1 MRFTFLTLGGDWEG
15 QTVPV
20 VVLTL
25 DSVVAGRTEFTY
37 MDKTENAFQTIL
49 QDKES
54 WSNFFDHL
62 AQLDNNGS
70 QDIALNE
77 QNSDLLGEVNL
88 MTPFSSSGRLS
99 ILIAEHLKR

>member
-1 MRFTFLTLGGDWEG
+1 M
-15 QTVPV
+15 

-37 MDKTENAFQTIL
+37 MDKTENAFQVIL
-49 QDKES
+49 QDDES
-54 WSNFFDHL
+54 WSNFFDDL
-62 AQLDNNGS
+62 AQLQNGS

-88 MTPFSSSGRLS
+88 MTSFSSFGRLS

>member
-1 MRFTFLTLGGDWEG
+1 M
-15 QTVPV
+15 

-25 DSVVAGRTEFTY
+25 DSAVAGRTEFTY
-37 MDKTENAFQTIL
+37 MDKTENAFQVIL
-49 QDKES
+49 QDDES
-54 WSNFFDHL
+54 WSNFFDDL
-62 AQLDNNGS
+62 AQLQNGS

-88 MTPFSSSGRLS
+88 MTSFSSSGRLS

>member
-1 MRFTFLTLGGDWEG
+1 M
-15 QTVPV
+15 

-37 MDKTENAFQTIL
+37 MDKTENAFQVIL
-49 QDKES
+49 QDEES
-54 WSNFFDHL
+54 WSNFFDEL
-62 AQLDNNGS
+62 AQLENGS
-70 QDIALNE
+70 QDKALNE

-88 MTPFSSSGRLS
+88 MTPFRCSGRLS

>member
-1 MRFTFLTLGGDWEG
+1 M
-15 QTVPV
+15 

-37 MDKTENAFQTIL
+37 MDKTENAFQVIL
-49 QDKES
+49 QDDES
-54 WSNFFDHL
+54 WSNFFDDL
-62 AQLDNNGS
+62 AQLQNGS

-88 MTPFSSSGRLS
+88 MTSFSSSGRLS
-99 ILIAEHLKR
+99 ILIAEHLKW

>member
-1 MRFTFLTLGGDWEG
+1 MLVF
-15 QTVPV
+15 
-20 VVLTL
+20 TL

-37 MDKTENAFQTIL
+37 MDKTENAFQVIL
-49 QDKES
+49 QDDES
-54 WSNFFDHL
+54 WSNFFDDL
-62 AQLDNNGS
+62 VQLQNGS

-88 MTPFSSSGRLS
+88 MTSFSSSGRLS